1 MSALAEFYTI
11 LNFNFWTFERGRNGR
26 LISSI
31 VKLLFLK
38 KKYPLW
44 MKNLR
49 KRWRRRWL
57 PFLPLTP
64 QPPSISDTDDS
75 MLEKLLNLEVPALT
89 QMQRE
94 CPIIFILTEDII
106 DLLFPFKIVIAFL
119 GKFYFAWSS
128 FFFFHLVCLWILITF
143 YLFFFHSSSL
153 WFYVF
158 GFFGSLLFYVS
169 LIIHIYFKN
178 LIFSKQEWS

>member
-31 VKLLFLK
+31 VRLLFLK
-38 KKYPLW
+38 KKYPLC

-57 PFLPLTP
+57 LSLLPLTP

-75 MLEKLLNLEVPALT
+75 MMEKLLNSEVPALT

-94 CPIIFILTEDII
+94 CPIIFILIEDII
-106 DLLFPFKIVIAFL
+106 DLLFPFKIVMAFL

-128 FFFFHLVCLWILITF
+128 FFFFPLSLPLNSYHILS
-143 YLFFFHSSSL
+143 FFFHSSSL

-158 GFFGSLLFYVS
+158 GFFGSLLFYV
-169 LIIHIYFKN
+169 
-178 LIFSKQEWS
+178 